1 MKKKES
7 IIFPTEGPC
16 QDEFDVLWFLV
27 QLECSGIIF
36 GFRFSTTWV
45 ISFQSKVNG
54 IGLSG
59 QFKIKVDG
67 RVRN

>member
-45 ISFQSKVNG
+45 LSFQSKVNG
-54 IGLSG
+54 IGSKWTVGGDQLDSS
-59 QFKIKVDG
+59 K
-67 RVRN
+67 